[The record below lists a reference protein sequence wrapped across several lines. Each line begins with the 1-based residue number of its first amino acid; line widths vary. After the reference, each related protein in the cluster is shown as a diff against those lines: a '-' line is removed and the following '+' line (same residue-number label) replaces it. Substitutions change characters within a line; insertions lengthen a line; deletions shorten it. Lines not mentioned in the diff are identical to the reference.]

1 MQDSPHRHL
10 VPAST
15 APDSNGTGARTSHP
29 FEIEGADMDLNP
41 TKYPP
46 GPSLDAEAAH
56 GVPAEGVP
64 AANGAV
70 AANGTPADA
79 DSTAPVLDGT
89 PQQRATAAKRF
100 MVYVHS
106 KLMIVDD
113 EYIVVGSANI
123 NQRSLDGTRDSEI
136 AIGAFQPAHTLEGN
150 PLGPLPRG
158 QVAGFRRALWL
169 EHLGVSACQ
178 GRGFNVA
185 VYCTH
190 TPGCSTG
197 GVIDQPHA
205 SFHLGLVHPVG
216 ACSACSGCRHR
227 SIAVLSTVQQAASRS
242 SVRP

>member
-1 MQDSPHRHL
+1 
-10 VPAST
+10 
-15 APDSNGTGARTSHP
+15 
-29 FEIEGADMDLNP
+29 MDLNP

-46 GPSLDAEAAH
+46 GPSLDA
-56 GVPAEGVP
+56 
-64 AANGAV
+64 ANGAA

-89 PQQRATAAKRF
+89 PQERATAAKRF

-169 EHLGVSACQ
+169 EHLGVSDCQ
-178 GRGFNVA
+178 EFQRSSEL
-185 VYCTH
+185 H
-190 TPGCSTG
+190 TPRCSTD

-205 SFHLGLVHPVG
+205 SFHLCLGDPVA
-216 ACSACSGCRHR
+216 ACSACSGRGHC
-227 SIAVLSTVQQAASRS
+227 SIAVLSTVQQSASRS